1 MAEIVVVGA
10 AGRMGR
16 LCVRSAV
23 QSAGMSLAGA
33 VTREG
38 DPRAGED
45 AGELAGIGFI
55 GVPLVVDL
63 ADVLR
68 RGRVLVDFSVPAALP
83 PALRRAA
90 DLGCPAVVG
99 TTGLKAPERDAIEA
113 AGEAVPVVAAPN
125 MAVGVNVVF
134 NLIARAARALGP
146 GFDMEIV
153 ELHHRRKKDAPSGT
167 AERMAEIVAEA
178 RSLDPRGIVRSR
190 EGLVG
195 PRSDAEIGISAV
207 RGGEVVGEHT
217 VYFIG
222 STERLEVS
230 HRATSRDAFAEGAM
244 RAARWVSAP
253 GRRPGVY
260 SMQDVL
266 ES

>member
-1 MAEIVVVGA
+1 VLGA

-16 LCVRSAV
+16 LCVRAAV
-23 QSAGMSLAGA
+23 QSAGMSVAGA

-38 DPRAGED
+38 DPRVGED
-45 AGELAGIGFI
+45 SGELAGIGFI
-55 GVPLVVDL
+55 GVPIVTDL
-63 ADVLR
+63 GEVLTP
-68 RGRVLVDFSVPAALP
+68 GRVLVDFSVPAVLP
-83 PALRRAA
+83 AALRLAA
-90 DLGCPAVVG
+90 ERRCPAVIG
-99 TTGLKAPERDAIEA
+99 TTGLKAPERAAIES

-134 NLIARAARALGP
+134 NLIARAARSLGP

-167 AERMAEIVAEA
+167 AERMAEILAEA
-178 RSLDPRGIVRSR
+178 RGLSHDGIVRAR
-190 EGLVG
+190 EGLIG
-195 PRSDAEIGISAV
+195 PRGDGEIGVAAL

-217 VYFIG
+217 VLFIG
-222 STERLEVS
+222 STERVEII
-230 HRATSRDAFAEGAM
+230 HRAGNRDSFAEGAM

-266 ES
+266 ET

>member
-1 MAEIVVVGA
+1 MPDIVIQGA

-16 LCVRSAV
+16 LCVRAV
-23 QSAGMSLAGA
+23 VQNTGLTLAGA
-33 VTREG
+33 VVKEG

-55 GVPLVVDL
+55 GVPLVTSV
-63 ADVLR
+63 ADVLAK
-68 RGRVLVDFSVPAALP
+68 GRVLVDFSVPAAAVA
-83 PALRRAA
+83 ALKLAA
-90 DLGCPAVVG
+90 AHGCPAVLG
-99 TTGLKAPERDAIEA
+99 TTGLKAAERDAVED
-113 AGEAVPVVAAPN
+113 AGRAVAVVAAPN

-167 AERMAEIVAEA
+167 AERMAEILADA
-178 RSLDPRGIVRSR
+178 RKLSPDGITRAR

-195 PRSDAEIGISAV
+195 PRPEGEIGVMAL
-207 RGGEVVGEHT
+207 RGGEVIGEHT
-217 VYFIG
+217 VLFIG
-222 STERLEVS
+222 STERVEIT
-230 HRATSRDAFAEGAM
+230 HRAMSRDAFAEGAV
-244 RAARWVSAP
+244 RAARWVAVA

-260 SMQDVL
+260 SMQDVM
-266 ES
+266 EG